1 MIKSNSIK
9 DMNDVI
15 SHQIASVLLP
25 VFDCRRKKKI
35 FSSCENSFDFFV
47 DGFQVLLNNPS
58 YKLLEILSVP
68 MTLENNKKFSTETWE
83 GLEKRL
89 FKMNIS
95 NSTGAH
101 I

>member
-1 MIKSNSIK
+1 
-9 DMNDVI
+9 
-15 SHQIASVLLP
+15 
-25 VFDCRRKKKI
+25 
-35 FSSCENSFDFFV
+35 
-47 DGFQVLLNNPS
+47 VLLNNPS